1 MSSGQRN
8 RFESTN
14 VIFGRLQAYQKVAGH
29 QTQPGRANAP
39 NVWLRDHKTKL
50 KDVENS
56 KGERKRKA
64 YLQKD
69 VSLGNS
75 SIGPKPIESSQGAK
89 PPRPSARTLQTDA
102 VEQRFSPIS
111 STSKPTVRIMQERLR
126 LGAFGDGLSVDPV
139 VDHSDECEDR
149 SLIVQSCRFVS
160 TLLKGLSW
168 SRLPSRI
175 LLSYRMQDVIVVTIS
190 GRLDYCATWVVL
202 GGGLHA
208 HPPTFSEAEAMMLFS
223 PVLLLHLVHTHYPHV
238 KRTFAFEGGLGVDP
252 MVGRADDRE
261 DSSLV
266 FQSREQSLTSL
277 KGLAQGAMLGTRS
290 DVSQSTFPLLAL
302 PYALFVHASP
312 WYCMQTGTVTI
323 MLVLQEQS
331 HVTARILC
339 IVSRDHVIYPAFP
352 PISRPTMVGQATPHT
367 GSDISATNLSALIS
381 LITNLELNAADA
393 ETLANIL
400 FLRSRC
406 EDSQPMHPGA
416 ASYPSSTAASRFPS
430 HEEYPPAVSPH
441 PSTPALPVSIHLTP
455 DDSSHPSSPVLPVSI
470 CLTPDDSSDP
480 VTILIRGNV
489 EYEARVPSLAD
500 DCVYTPTAVFFT
512 MSM

>member
-1 MSSGQRN
+1 MLGKFGMLQLKFLTIGHVLSRIFNVETNRPHNARMFGSEPLEMVLVWIQSSTVR
-8 RFESTN
+8 TN
-14 VIFGRLQAYQKVAGH
+14 VKI
-29 QTQPGRANAP
+29 AP
-39 NVWLRDHKTKL
+39 
-50 KDVENS
+50 
-56 KGERKRKA
+56 
-64 YLQKD
+64 
-69 VSLGNS
+69 S
-75 SIGPKPIESSQGAK
+75 S
-89 PPRPSARTLQTDA
+89 
-102 VEQRFSPIS
+102 FSPADSYQRS
-111 STSKPTVRIMQERLR
+111 SK
-126 LGAFGDGLSVDPV
+126 A
-139 VDHSDECEDR
+139 
-149 SLIVQSCRFVS
+149 CR
-160 TLLKGLSW
+160 G
-168 SRLPSRI
+168 R
-175 LLSYRMQDVIVVTIS
+175 

-208 HPPTFSEAEAMMLFS
+208 HPPTFSEAEATMLFS

-277 KGLAQGAMLGTRS
+277 KGSARGAMLGTRS
-290 DVSQSTFPLLAL
+290 DARHEERLSWQQSWSESDCPSQVLSSVRFISSL
-302 PYALFVHASP
+302 P
-312 WYCMQTGTVTI
+312 Q
-323 MLVLQEQS
+323 VLQEQS
-331 HVTARILC
+331 HVTAGILC
-339 IVSRDHVIYPAFP
+339 VVSRDRVIYPAFP

-406 EDSQPMHPGA
+406 EVEWSTIAAYLTSPDSQPTHPGA

-430 HEEYPPAVSPH
+430 REEYPPAVSPH

-455 DDSSHPSSPVLPVSI
+455 DDSSHPSSPVPPVSI
-470 CLTPDDSSDP
+470 RLTPDDSSDP
-480 VTILIRGNV
+480 VTILVRGNV